1 MENSGR
7 NTIAGRAAILKNG
20 ATGIPERSSPP
31 NSIAGRAT
39 MLINS
44 NLGIP
49 KQLSKANQPPR
60 QNNTQNYGR
69 QMAGGTPITSNNEK
83 PGTRPM
89 ELNLKVSPP
98 PSNTPVQRNIEW
110 QSKRPVSSYEG
121 ADIIST
127 ERLQEAI
134 IWSEILGE
142 PLSKRRRRH
151 RS

>member
-1 MENSGR
+1 MENRGR
-7 NTIAGRAAILKNG
+7 NTIAGIATMLKNG
-20 ATGIPERSSPP
+20 ASGIPQQSSPP
-31 NSIAGRAT
+31 NSIAGRAA

-49 KQLSKANQPPR
+49 KQLSRANQPSG

-69 QMAGGTPITSNNEK
+69 QMAGGVPVTSNNGK
-83 PGTRPM
+83 PGERQT
-89 ELNLKVSPP
+89 ELNLKVSLP
-98 PSNTPVQRNIEW
+98 PSNAPVQRNVEF
-110 QSKRPVSSYEG
+110 QNRRPVSSYEE
-121 ADIIST
+121 ASIIST
-127 ERLQEAI
+127 ERLQEAV